1 MKTPLKTFKLEVAM
15 SPIRM
20 LKLFSATAVVG
31 FSVADAHA
39 AWFCPTCH
47 VKHEEAI
54 CPNANTTDKFGIWQ
68 PTWWCDAC
76 KAIHFPK
83 QWWWDGEQLLVTCEN
98 GCWPCQTCNAVHIAE
113 DAFTQNAWCC
123 PTCRTKHT
131 GGQLY
136 CEKKQGNNE
145 KKVWFCTSCNKPHGT
160 YKPCESAW
168 FCDACKK
175 GHLIGTICPTGRW
188 YCSACQKSYEE
199 NESCEHSWNCSV
211 CHGSYAIG
219 SPCVCGTFYC
229 QSENL
234 RLKTGEN
241 SEHYWYCNICKIHHA
256 ANSVC
261 TATTPHRWYC
271 PNEAC
276 RASYEI
282 GKACG
287 HFWYCE
293 GCQTLHALDATC
305 PEGYLYCANEDCKKV
320 LTVTE
325 SCLHYWVCPGCVK
338 THHAAED
345 TCPNGY
351 WFCIDC
357 FTTDPTTG
365 IYKQTEGCSHH
376 WWCKDCNENAG
387 MRYAAD
393 DVCDHR
399 WGCSVDK
406 IGHTDTEK
414 CDARLWYCRGDGCNC
429 RYNSQ
434 DTACCNHTW
443 YCPHHQYGHNN
454 TDGSC
459 ETHWYCPDE
468 NKIHAV
474 EDATYCDHS
483 WYCTECHKGH
493 LLTEACLQGY
503 WFCKTCHAVYNSNSE
518 DVPLSDDDSWYCYI
532 DENNPGCKVGH
543 LKTETCTQH
552 YRWCGEEGCN
562 CVYPPNTPCVHCW
575 ECPTC
580 YQAYGRNEACPTD
593 QTWCCGCSVIQGSDI
608 ERCETCH
615 TWHCTTCHA
624 VKTESGVCPH
634 KWYCE
639 ICTKVREISEICE
652 HYWCCNSDQVRN
664 PITQTCSGGCN
675 YWCCYECQRIFESDT
690 DEAGHQRPDLNN
702 RAVLLKTRK
711 KVLKNVSP
719 LVLTK
724 EVSGKN
730 VNRFKDILS
739 SDDTCEKPLC
749 LSHAAEY
756 HHSDGEKSKIS
767 IKQAMEKLVR
777 RQKKYKHQ
785 GMRKE
790 QKKEKKEDKK
800 HSFSSSSSKDKEPKL
815 RRKREEKPNVQ
826 PKELPYPPVHSYIR
840 YSKQKEPKK
849 EEPKQLSPNSS
860 PKINDKSGSSSDPD
874 ALQSKRAE
882 SSKEEKVPQPS
893 KVKQPILHY
902 NINFN
907 ALMSRANI
915 GPLSVSGLSNIENA
929 AKKNEDARFSALQQL
944 SKMQP
949 SSKPKQ
955 TDEGLKN
962 RTSKLS
968 EDKEEDKKAS
978 SKSRPSETFKPSS
991 SSSDSDASESPKRK
1005 SRKNSKVYTNGA
1017 SDDLRKNGMKKTYK
1031 EDETY
1036 ETPSNS
1042 QSNSKFNLLKS
1053 SKNKNA
1059 APNASDTKPKLT
1071 RISASDEPQHIGFE
1085 TIKGPYEVSKSYT
1098 DTPTPNGETPKNEML
1113 DEDTPKGDE
1122 KNIKSDGSASSDND
1136 QKSRR
1141 SESSSSHRRQTPKS
1155 DNDSSSDKK
1164 SSSGRFSKK
1173 PLTPMSKGN
1182 AQKSDDE
1189 KQSASEGSKESDEGD
1204 KSDNDSSSDK
1214 DKKSSHSKSSQSSSK
1229 KSVKFSD
1236 GSVKSLAESIE
1247 NQEYSDKE
1255 NSKHSDEENEE
1266 ASEEEDEASETSE
1279 K

>member
-1 MKTPLKTFKLEVAM
+1 MKTPLKTFKLEAVM

-20 LKLFSATAVVG
+20 LKLFSVTAVVG

-47 VKHEEAI
+47 VKHDEAI

-113 DAFTQNAWCC
+113 DAFTQDAWCC

-145 KKVWFCTSCNKPHGT
+145 KKVWFCPSCNKPHGT

-175 GHLIGTICPTGRW
+175 GHLIETICPADRW
-188 YCSACQKSYEE
+188 YCSACQKSYEA
-199 NESCEHSWNCSV
+199 NESCEHSWYCSV

-219 SPCVCGTFYC
+219 SPCACGTFYC

-276 RASYEI
+276 RASYEV

-287 HFWYCE
+287 HSWYCE

-320 LTVTE
+320 LTLTE

-351 WFCIDC
+351 WFC
-357 FTTDPTTG
+357 
-365 IYKQTEGCSHH
+365 
-376 WWCKDCNENAG
+376 
-387 MRYAAD
+387 
-393 DVCDHR
+393 
-399 WGCSVDK
+399 
-406 IGHTDTEK
+406 
-414 CDARLWYCRGDGCNC
+414 
-429 RYNSQ
+429 
-434 DTACCNHTW
+434 
-443 YCPHHQYGHNN
+443 
-454 TDGSC
+454 
-459 ETHWYCPDE
+459 
-468 NKIHAV
+468 
-474 EDATYCDHS
+474 
-483 WYCTECHKGH
+483 
-493 LLTEACLQGY
+493 
-503 WFCKTCHAVYNSNSE
+503 KTCHGVYNSNSE

-532 DENNPGCKVGH
+532 DENNPGCRVGH

-552 YRWCGEEGCN
+552 YRWCGGEGCN
-562 CVYPPNTPCVHCW
+562 RVYPPNTPCVHCW
-575 ECPTC
+575 ECPSC

-615 TWHCTTCHA
+615 TWHCATCHA

-664 PITQTCSGGCN
+664 PITKTCSGGCN

-690 DEAGHQRPDLNN
+690 DEAGHHRPDLNN

-767 IKQAMEKLVR
+767 IKQAMEKFVR

-800 HSFSSSSSKDKEPKL
+800 HSFPSSSSKDKEPKL

-902 NINFN
+902 NIDVN
-907 ALMSRANI
+907 ALMSRAKI

-929 AKKNEDARFSALQQL
+929 VKKNEDARFSALQQL

-978 SKSRPSETFKPSS
+978 SKPRPSETFKPSS

-1017 SDDLRKNGMKKTYK
+1017 SDDLQKNGMKKTYK

-1071 RISASDEPQHIGFE
+1071 RISASDESQHIGFE